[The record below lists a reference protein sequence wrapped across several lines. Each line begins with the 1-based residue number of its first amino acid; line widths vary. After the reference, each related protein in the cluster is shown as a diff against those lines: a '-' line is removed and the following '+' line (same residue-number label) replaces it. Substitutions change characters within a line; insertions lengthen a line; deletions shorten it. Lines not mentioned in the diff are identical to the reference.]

1 MRETER
7 IMERPEKPRIAR
19 ARSLRR
25 EMALPEILLWSELR
39 GGRLGGL
46 KFRRQHPVGPYVLD
60 FYCVEKRLAVEV
72 DGRVHETE
80 DHPERDQIRDQR
92 LAERGVTTLRIPASE
107 VLRSVD
113 DVLGT
118 IREAIWPWRQSPPP
132 EGGGVGEADGGGSWP
147 A

>member
-1 MRETER
+1 MK
-7 IMERPEKPRIAR
+7 RPEASPIAR

-46 KFRRQHPVGPYVLD
+46 KFRRQHPFGPYVLD
-60 FYCVEKRLAVEV
+60 FYCAEKRLAVEV
-72 DGRVHETE
+72 YGRVHETE

-118 IREAIWPWRQSPPP
+118 IREAIWPWRPGPPP
-132 EGGGVGEADGGGSWP
+132 EAEGSP
-147 A
+147 RT